1 MDKWVNSL
9 KSLLPFNC
17 HLVKLS
23 GMNRQL
29 DTAHINGSSEGGKF
43 TFRRKRQK
51 DLKLVEEIFLNGKW
65 RTRTEKDKGF
75 KGAVRFKTAGLY
87 ICGKRVRRYF
97 ATEKEADTFVEAQTA
112 RLGNLGARAANVR
125 CDQFEDLVECEEM
138 LKPHGMRLLDAVRDY
153 LAALK
158 HLHPFPA
165 ATLSQA
171 AEHYGA
177 LLADRSKSCTVN
189 EAAQIWLASREQKGR
204 SDGYLRDAKVRL
216 ARFRQI
222 YGSTSM
228 ADISTSDVDAW
239 VNGLGLGAQSR
250 CNFLTVLSSLFSY
263 ATKQGR
269 SPRNPVVNVER
280 PDVVRDEPGILTPEE
295 FKRLLHELPDDTVPY
310 VVLSAFAGLR
320 PMEVRRL
327 NWQDINFQTGLITV
341 KSGTSKTKRHR
352 TVPLMDNL
360 RVWLAPLAQSSGT
373 VVPLADLTIRQ
384 KRIKPARQRAGL
396 KHWPHDCLRHSAAR
410 YWLQIEDDAA
420 RVALWLGHTQEVL
433 HEHYKGLLSD
443 PAHAAQWFAIKPD
456 KNRTIAKIISINA
469 SS

>member
-1 MDKWVNSL
+1 
-9 KSLLPFNC
+9 
-17 HLVKLS
+17 
-23 GMNRQL
+23 MNKQL
-29 DTAHINGSSEGGKF
+29 DAAHIDGSSDSGKF

-51 DLKLVEEIFLNGKW
+51 VLKPVEEVFLDGKW
-65 RTRTEKDKGF
+65 RARNVQNKCF
-75 KGAVRFKTAGLY
+75 KGEVRFKVAGLY
-87 ICGKRVRRYF
+87 IGGKRVRRYF
-97 ATEKEADTFVEAQTA
+97 GTEKEAETFIEAQTV

-125 CDQFEDLVECEEM
+125 GDQCEDLVECEAM
-138 LKPHGMRLLDAVRDY
+138 LKPHGLRLLDAVRDY
-153 LAALK
+153 LAARKL
-158 HLHPFPA
+158 LHPFPA
-165 ATLSQA
+165 ATVAQA

-177 LLADRSKSCTVN
+177 LLADRAKSWTVD
-189 EAAQIWLASREQKGR
+189 EAAEIWLASREQKGR
-204 SDGYLRDAKVRL
+204 SEGYLRGAKIRL
-216 ARFRQI
+216 ARFRQTF
-222 YGSTSM
+222 GSKSM
-228 ADISTSDVDAW
+228 ADISTAEVDAW
-239 VNGLGLGAQSR
+239 VNELALGPQSR

-341 KSGTSKTKRHR
+341 KSGTSKTKRRR

-360 RVWLAPLAQSSGT
+360 REWLAPLAQDSGP

-396 KHWPHDCLRHSAAR
+396 KHWPHDCLRHSAAS
-410 YWLQIEDDAA
+410 YWLQIEGDAA

-433 HEHYKGLLSD
+433 HGHYKGLLSD
-443 PAHAAQWFAIKPD
+443 PADAAQWFAIKPE
-456 KNRTIAKIISINA
+456 KNRKSAKIISIKA
-469 SS
+469 AA